1 MTQKI
6 DMFIG
11 GNTVPPASGEYFDTI
26 NPADGSVLAQLPRGN
41 SQDVEQAVQAASDA
55 AESWAATDPTERGK
69 ILKRLAALI
78 EADAERLGK
87 IESDD
92 MGMPSEA
99 SPDIIRASA
108 EFFEFYGGL
117 THTLQGNT
125 LPTDPGKFVYTQYEP
140 YGVVGVITP
149 WNAPLNQAARSVA
162 PALAAG
168 NTVVL
173 KPSEWASVTT
183 LELGELAAKAGM
195 PPGVLNVICG
205 YGHEAGSPLVEHPLV
220 SKVAF
225 TGSVGTGQAIG
236 RAAADKVMPVTLELR
251 GKSPNIVF
259 EDANLEAAIPM
270 VLFGFIANSGQ
281 ICSSGTRVLVQRSI
295 YEKFSQM
302 IAGAAQQIPIGR
314 DETFPTLGPIANRMQ
329 YEKVLGYFESARQEG
344 ATILT
349 GGEPATGDDLD
360 DGLYIKPTVFA
371 DVTMDMKVVKEE
383 IFGPAGVLIPFDTEE
398 EAVQIANDT
407 EYGLCSGLWT
417 QDVSRAHRVASKIKA
432 GTVYVNTYHDHT
444 VSAPVGGYKKS
455 GIGRERGIQALQQ
468 YSQVKNVT
476 MHLI

>member
-1 MTQKI
+1 
-6 DMFIG
+6 
-11 GNTVPPASGEYFDTI
+11 
-26 NPADGSVLAQLPRGN
+26 
-41 SQDVEQAVQAASDA
+41 
-55 AESWAATDPTERGK
+55 
-69 ILKRLAALI
+69 
-78 EADAERLGK
+78 
-87 IESDD
+87 
-92 MGMPSEA
+92 
-99 SPDIIRASA
+99 
-108 EFFEFYGGL
+108 
-117 THTLQGNT
+117 
-125 LPTDPGKFVYTQYEP
+125 
-140 YGVVGVITP
+140 
-149 WNAPLNQAARSVA
+149 
-162 PALAAG
+162 
-168 NTVVL
+168 
-173 KPSEWASVTT
+173 VTT

-236 RAAADKVMPVTLELR
+236 RAAADKVMPVTLELG